1 MKKEYQNEKGV
12 GEFHRWL
19 FMNKLELIVHT
30 LKEKHGEN
38 IMSID
43 MQQTSP
49 FVDYFVICHASNQ
62 RLLLALKENLVDE
75 LEKANMPVKKVEG
88 LKNSTWI
95 LVDAGD
101 VVVHLFDEQERQNF
115 NLEKLWGDLPQ
126 TWYS

>member
-1 MKKEYQNEKGV
+1 MKQERNRKDSVNDTDLI
-12 GEFHRWL
+12 H
-19 FMNKLELIVHT
+19 MTKLELIIET
-30 LKEKHGEN
+30 LKEKQGEN

-88 LKNSTWI
+88 LKNSTWV

-101 VVVHLFDEQERQNF
+101 IVVHLFDEQERQNF
-115 NLEKLWGDLPQ
+115 NLEKLWGELPQ